1 MYSIE
6 QIYHILNICTKN
18 SLCLETKIGLFG
30 HYLARVDCDSTGESV
45 VAFVNAVYLVED
57 GVYFDELLRPVL
69 SICETQQLRKSGVPN
84 SEELRFEVP
93 NSDGLLPLQ
102 FRENH
107 LELATSSRP
116 WLSRPDILEKC
127 EENLA
132 RYAQFGQALLA
143 LSRSPVYKAM
153 PLRSAMTMLATAIG
167 TRQMRLY
174 FDNAGEPTGLLTW
187 AWLSQWTIDR
197 LAWNDS
203 TPMHICE
210 WNEGSVLC
218 FRDIAASRESVQ
230 NIAADLSGGFFPE
243 ETSCAVLVRDR
254 VSEGAVLFQVAEGE
268 RESLRTWLSSQFK
281 PIGVEFVTTLGE
293 GGSCEHLV

>member
-6 QIYHILNICTKN
+6 QIYYILNVCGKN
-18 SLCLETKIGLFG
+18 GLYLETKIGLFG
-30 HYLARVDCDSTGESV
+30 HYLSHVDCNLNGESV
-45 VAFVNAVYLVED
+45 VAFVNAVYLVEG
-57 GVYFDELLRPVL
+57 GVYFDELLRPVWNIGTTRKLQNLDFVNSETSEVQVTNSGKL
-69 SICETQQLRKSGVPN
+69 SIKYSERQLETV
-84 SEELRFEVP
+84 
-93 NSDGLLPLQ
+93 
-102 FRENH
+102 
-107 LELATSSRP
+107 AIYRP

-153 PLRSAMTMLATAIG
+153 PVRAAMTMLATAIG

-174 FDNAGEPTGLLTW
+174 YDNAGEPAGLLTW

-197 LAWNDS
+197 LAGNDP

-218 FRDIAASRESVQ
+218 FRDIAASSASVQ
-230 NIAADLSGGFFPE
+230 EIAADLSGGLFPE

-254 VSEGAVLFQVAEGE
+254 VSQGTVLFQVAEGE

-281 PIGVEFVTTLGE
+281 PIGAESVTTLGE
-293 GGSCEHLV
+293 GGSCEHPV